1 MAASTPLPAPDGV
14 PAAGVPATAPV
25 IATAHRSNN
34 LDALRLIGALAVI
47 FGHAY
52 HIVGRPFENPVVA
65 GYPVQTLG
73 VIIFFS
79 ISGYLITASWSRTK
93 SPVSY
98 FAARSLRIFPALI
111 LVVLVCMFVVGPL
124 VTVLP
129 MGQYF
134 GGFPTTLDQIR
145 DLPDASNVW
154 TYLGNI
160 ILRPQ
165 YELPG
170 VWGDHPYPN
179 AVNGSLWTLP
189 AEFFCYLLVPL
200 VFLVPKVARIPV
212 IALLLAASV
221 WYSMTPPM
229 DSAVIW
235 HSRISDN
242 ALMWVFFAA
251 GAILRLLAERG
262 MKFRTDVAVGL
273 LAVYLVIA
281 GTLPQHTTKI
291 AWIFLP
297 YIVLTVGLASTPY
310 VRRASRYGD
319 LSYGLYLW
327 AFPVQQVVIDLWG
340 VQRMSVNLV
349 VVTAITALLALASWH
364 LVEHPSLK
372 LKDRIVRRFARPRP
386 QPAPAAGTPVK
397 EPAAR
402 S

>member
-25 IATAHRSNN
+25 TATAHRSNN

-73 VIIFFS
+73 VVIFFS

-93 SPVSY
+93 NPVSY
-98 FAARSLRIFPALI
+98 FAARSLRIFPALV
-111 LVVLVCMFVVGPL
+111 LVVLVCMFVIGPL

-134 GGFPTTLDQIR
+134 
-145 DLPDASNVW
+145 DAPNLWS
-154 TYLGNI
+154 YLGNI

-200 VFLVPKVARIPV
+200 VFLFPKVARIPV

-262 MKFRTDVAVGL
+262 MRFRTDVAVGL

-327 AFPVQQVVIDLWG
+327 AFPVQQLVIDLWG
-340 VQRMSVNLV
+340 VQRMSVNLL
-349 VVTAITALLALASWH
+349 VVTAITAVLALASWH

>member
-1 MAASTPLPAPDGV
+1 MAATSPSATTPASAV
-14 PAAGVPATAPV
+14 PAAGVPADAPV
-25 IATAHRSNN
+25 TSTAHRSNN
-34 LDALRLIGALAVI
+34 LDALRLVGALAVI

-79 ISGYLITASWSRTK
+79 ISGYLITASWSRTRN
-93 SPVSY
+93 PVSY
-98 FAARSLRIFPALI
+98 LAARSLRIFPALVV
-111 LVVLVCMFVVGPL
+111 VVLVCMFVIGP
-124 VTVLP
+124 VVSVLP
-129 MGQYF
+129 NSQYF
-134 GGFPTTLDQIR
+134 
-145 DLPDASNVW
+145 DAPNFWS
-154 TYLGNI
+154 YLGNI

-200 VFLVPKVARIPV
+200 VFLAPKVARIPV
-212 IALLLAASV
+212 IGLLLAASV
-221 WYSMTPPM
+221 WYSMTPPLESM
-229 DSAVIW
+229 VVW

-262 MKFRTDVAVGL
+262 LRFRTDVAVGL
-273 LAVYLVIA
+273 LAVHLVIA
-281 GTLPQHTTKI
+281 GTLPQHITKV
-291 AWIFLP
+291 AWLFLP
-297 YIVLTVGLASTPY
+297 YVVLAVGLASTPY

-327 AFPVQQVVIDLWG
+327 AFPVQQLVIDLWG
-340 VQRMSVNLV
+340 VQRMSVNLLI
-349 VVTAITALLALASWH
+349 VTAITAALALVSWH
-364 LVEHPSLK
+364 VVEHPSLK
-372 LKDRIVRRFARPRP
+372 LKDRLVRRLTRPRAEP
-386 QPAPAAGTPVK
+386 VPAAGTPAG

>member
-1 MAASTPLPAPDGV
+1 MAATMPRATTTPADGV
-14 PAAGVPATAPV
+14 PAAGVPDGAPV
-25 IATAHRSNN
+25 TATAHRSNN
-34 LDALRLIGALAVI
+34 LDALRVIGALAVI

-65 GYPVQTLG
+65 GYAVQTLG

-93 SPVSY
+93 NPVSY
-98 FAARSLRIFPALI
+98 LAARVLRIFPALI
-111 LVVLVCMFVVGPL
+111 VVVLVCMLVIGPL

-129 MGQYF
+129 TSQYF
-134 GGFPTTLDQIR
+134 
-145 DLPDASNVW
+145 DAPSFW
-154 TYLGNI
+154 TYLNNI

-170 VWGDHPYPN
+170 VWATQPYPN

-200 VFLVPKVARIPV
+200 VFLVPRVLRIPF
-212 IALLLAASV
+212 IGLLLAWSV
-221 WYSMTPPM
+221 WYSMTPPLE
-229 DSAVIW
+229 STVIW

-242 ALMWVFFAA
+242 ALMWAFFAA

-262 MKFRTDVAVGL
+262 MRFRTDVAVGL
-273 LAVYLVIA
+273 LAVYLVVA

-310 VRRASRYGD
+310 VRRASRFGD

-327 AFPVQQVVIDLWG
+327 AFPVQQLVIDLVG
-340 VQRMSVNLV
+340 VRRMSVNLV
-349 VVTAITALLALASWH
+349 LVTVITAALAFASWH
-364 LVEHPSLK
+364 LVEHPSMR
-372 LKDRIVRRFARPRP
+372 LKDRIVRRFARRP
-386 QPAPAAGTPVK
+386 AEPQPAAGTAVE

-402 S
+402 P

>member
-1 MAASTPLPAPDGV
+1 MAASTPLPASTGV
-14 PAAGVPATAPV
+14 PAAGAPATAPV
-25 IATAHRSNN
+25 TATAHRSNN

-73 VIIFFS
+73 VVIFFA

-93 SPVSY
+93 NPVSY
-98 FAARSLRIFPALI
+98 FAARSLRIFPALA
-111 LVVLVCMFVVGPL
+111 LVVLVCMFVIGPL

-129 MGQYF
+129 TGQYF
-134 GGFPTTLDQIR
+134 
-145 DLPDASNVW
+145 DAPNFWS
-154 TYLGNI
+154 YLGNI

-200 VFLVPKVARIPV
+200 VFLFPKVARIPV
-212 IALLLAASV
+212 IGLLLAASV
-221 WYSMTPPM
+221 WYSMTPPLE
-229 DSAVIW
+229 SAVVW

-297 YIVLTVGLASTPY
+297 YIVLTIGLASTPY

-327 AFPVQQVVIDLWG
+327 AFPVQQLVIDLWG

-349 VVTAITALLALASWH
+349 VVTAITALLALVSWH
-364 LVEHPSLK
+364 AVEHPSLK
-372 LKDRIVRRFARPRP
+372 LKDRVVRRYARPRP
-386 QPAPAAGTPVK
+386 QPAPAAGTPVE

>member
-1 MAASTPLPAPDGV
+1 MAASSPLPTPPAGDV
-14 PAAGVPATAPV
+14 PAAGVPADTV
-25 IATAHRSNN
+25 VTSTAHRSNN

-73 VIIFFS
+73 VVIFFS
-79 ISGYLITASWSRTK
+79 ISGYLITASWSRTRN
-93 SPVSY
+93 PVSY
-98 FAARSLRIFPALI
+98 LAARSLRIFPALI
-111 LVVLVCMFVVGPL
+111 VVVLVCMFVIGPI

-129 MGQYF
+129 RDQYF
-134 GGFPTTLDQIR
+134 DAPGFW
-145 DLPDASNVW
+145 S
-154 TYLGNI
+154 YLSNI

-200 VFLVPKVARIPV
+200 VFLVPRAARIPV
-212 IALLLAASV
+212 IGLLLAASV
-221 WYSMTPPM
+221 WYSMTPPLE
-229 DSAVIW
+229 SAVIW

-273 LAVYLVIA
+273 LAVHVVIA
-281 GTLPQHTTKI
+281 GTLPQHTTKV
-291 AWIFLP
+291 AWLFLP
-297 YIVLTVGLASTPY
+297 YVVLAVGLASTPY
-310 VRRASRYGD
+310 VRRASRFGD

-327 AFPVQQVVIDLWG
+327 AFPVQQLVIDLWG
-340 VQRMSVNLV
+340 VQRMSVNLL
-349 VVTAITALLALASWH
+349 VVTAFTTALALASWH
-364 LVEHPSLK
+364 VVEHPSLK
-372 LKDRIVRRFARPRP
+372 LKDRLVRRLTRRRAE
-386 QPAPAAGTPVK
+386 PAPAAGTPAG

>member
-1 MAASTPLPAPDGV
+1 MAATTPSVADA
-14 PAAGVPATAPV
+14 PAAGAPV
-25 IATAHRSNN
+25 DAPVTSTAHRSNN
-34 LDALRLIGALAVI
+34 LDALRLLGALAVI

-52 HIVGRPFENPVVA
+52 HIVGRPFENPIVA

-73 VIIFFS
+73 VVIFFS

-93 SPVSY
+93 NPVSY

-111 LVVLVCMFVVGPL
+111 VVVLVCLLVVGPL
-124 VTVLP
+124 VTVLSTS
-129 MGQYF
+129 QYF
-134 GGFPTTLDQIR
+134 DQTNTW
-145 DLPDASNVW
+145 S
-154 TYLGNI
+154 YLGNI

-170 VWGDHPYPN
+170 VWADQPYPN

-200 VFLVPKVARIPV
+200 VFFAPRQLRIPV
-212 IALLLAASV
+212 IGLLLAWSV
-221 WYSMTPPM
+221 WYSMTPPLE
-229 DSAVIW
+229 SAVIW

-242 ALMWVFFAA
+242 ALMWAFFAG

-262 MKFRTDVAVGL
+262 LKFRPDVAVGL
-273 LAVYLVIA
+273 LAVHMVFA
-281 GTLPQHTTKI
+281 ATLPQHTTKV
-291 AWIFLP
+291 AWLFLP
-297 YIVLTVGLASTPY
+297 YVVLTIGLASTPY

-327 AFPVQQVVIDLWG
+327 AFPVQQLVIDLWG

-349 VVTAITALLALASWH
+349 VVTAFTAALAFGSWH
-364 LVEHPSLK
+364 LVEHPSMK
-372 LKDRIVRRFARPRP
+372 VKDRIVRRYARPP
-386 QPAPAAGTPVK
+386 VKPEPAAGTAVK

-402 S
+402 P

>member
-1 MAASTPLPAPDGV
+1 MAASTPLPASSGV
-14 PAAGVPATAPV
+14 PAAGVPPTAAV
-25 IATAHRSNN
+25 TATAHRSNN

-73 VIIFFS
+73 VVIFFS
-79 ISGYLITASWSRTK
+79 ISGYLITASWSRTRN
-93 SPVSY
+93 PVSY
-98 FAARSLRIFPALI
+98 FAARFLRIFPALI
-111 LVVLVCMFVVGPL
+111 LIVLVCMFVVGPL

-129 MGQYF
+129 TGQYF
-134 GGFPTTLDQIR
+134 
-145 DLPDASNVW
+145 DAPNFWS
-154 TYLGNI
+154 YLGNI

-170 VWGDHPYPN
+170 VWGDQPYPN

-200 VFLVPKVARIPV
+200 VFLFPKVARIPV

-221 WYSMTPPM
+221 WYSTTPPLE
-229 DSAVIW
+229 SAVVW

-297 YIVLTVGLASTPY
+297 YIVLTIGLASTPY

-327 AFPVQQVVIDLWG
+327 AFPVQQLVIDLWG

-349 VVTAITALLALASWH
+349 VVTVITALLALASWH
-364 LVEHPSLK
+364 VVEHPSLK

-386 QPAPAAGTPVK
+386 QPAPAAGTPVE

>member
-1 MAASTPLPAPDGV
+1 MAATTPPAIDAPTAGA
-14 PAAGVPATAPV
+14 PAGAAVT
-25 IATAHRSNN
+25 ATAHRSNN
-34 LDALRLIGALAVI
+34 LDALRVIGALAVI

-52 HIVGRPFENPVVA
+52 HIVGRPFENPIVA

-73 VIIFFS
+73 VVIFFS

-93 SPVSY
+93 NPVTY
-98 FAARSLRIFPALI
+98 LAARSLRIFPALVV
-111 LVVLVCMFVVGPL
+111 VVLVCMFIIGPL

-129 MGQYF
+129 TSQYF
-134 GGFPTTLDQIR
+134 EAPSFW
-145 DLPDASNVW
+145 S
-154 TYLGNI
+154 YLGNI

-170 VWGDHPYPN
+170 VWATQPYPN

-200 VFLVPKVARIPV
+200 VFFAPRRLRVPLIGV
-212 IALLLAASV
+212 LLAWSV
-221 WYSMTPPM
+221 WYSLTPPLE
-229 DSAVIW
+229 STVIW

-242 ALMWVFFAA
+242 ALMWAFFAA

-262 MKFRTDVAVGL
+262 LKFRADIAVGL
-273 LAVYLVIA
+273 LSLHLVLA
-281 GTLPQHTTKI
+281 ATLPQHTTKI
-291 AWIFLP
+291 AWLFLP
-297 YIVLTVGLASTPY
+297 YVVLTVGLASTPY

-327 AFPVQQVVIDLWG
+327 AFPVQQLIVDLWG

-349 VVTAITALLALASWH
+349 VVTALTAALAFGSWH
-364 LVEHPSLK
+364 LVEHPSMK
-372 LKDRIVRRFARPRP
+372 LKDRIVRRFAPRP
-386 QPAPAAGTPVK
+386 AEAQPAAGTAVE

-402 S
+402 P

>member
-1 MAASTPLPAPDGV
+1 MAASTPPPVAPPAAP
-14 PAAGVPATAPV
+14 PAAGVPADAIVTTA
-25 IATAHRSNN
+25 AHRSNN
-34 LDALRLIGALAVI
+34 LDALRLVGALAVI

-79 ISGYLITASWSRTK
+79 ISGYLITASWSRTRN
-93 SPVSY
+93 PVSY
-98 FAARSLRIFPALI
+98 FAARSLRIFPALAV
-111 LVVLVCMFVVGPL
+111 VVLVCMFVLGPL

-129 MGQYF
+129 TSQYF
-134 GGFPTTLDQIR
+134 
-145 DLPDASNVW
+145 DAPNFWS
-154 TYLGNI
+154 YLGNV

-170 VWGDHPYPN
+170 VWADQPYPN

-200 VFLVPKVARIPV
+200 VFVFPKVARIPV

-221 WYSMTPPM
+221 WYSQTPPL
-229 DSAVIW
+229 DSAVVW
-235 HSRISDN
+235 NSRISDN
-242 ALMWVFFAA
+242 ALMWVFFAM

-262 MKFRTDVAVGL
+262 LKFRTDVAVGL
-273 LAVYLVIA
+273 LAVYLVAA

-297 YIVLTVGLASTPY
+297 YVVLTIGLASTPY

-327 AFPVQQVVIDLWG
+327 AFPVQQLVIDLWG

-349 VVTAITALLALASWH
+349 VVTLITAALALASWH
-364 LVEHPSLK
+364 VVEHPSLK
-372 LKDRIVRRFARPRP
+372 LKDRIVRRWTSRTE
-386 QPAPAAGTPVK
+386 PAPAAGTPAE

-402 S
+402 P

>member
-1 MAASTPLPAPDGV
+1 MAATTASAPD
-14 PAAGVPATAPV
+14 AAGVPAGAPV
-25 IATAHRSNN
+25 TAAAHRSNN

-52 HIVGRPFENPVVA
+52 HIVGRPFENPIVA

-73 VIIFFS
+73 VVIFFS
-79 ISGYLITASWSRTK
+79 ISGYLITASWSRTRR
-93 SPVSY
+93 PIGEHGPLATMGALLSY
-98 FAARSLRIFPALI
+98 YAARCLRIFPALVV
-111 LVVLVCMFVVGPL
+111 VVLVCMFVIGPL

-129 MGQYF
+129 FSQYV
-134 GGFPTTLDQIR
+134 
-145 DLPDASNVW
+145 DAPRFWS
-154 TYLGNI
+154 YLGNV

-170 VWGDHPYPN
+170 VWTDHPYPN

-200 VFLVPKVARIPV
+200 VFLFPKVARIPV

-221 WYSMTPPM
+221 WYSMTPPL

-262 MKFRTDVAVGL
+262 MKFRTDVAVGM
-273 LAVYLVIA
+273 LAVFLTIA
-281 GTLPQHTTKI
+281 GTLPQHTTKV

-297 YIVLTVGLASTPY
+297 YVVLTVGLASTPY

-327 AFPVQQVVIDLWG
+327 AFPVQQLVIDFWG

-349 VVTAITALLALASWH
+349 VVTLITAALALASWH

-372 LKDRIVRRFARPRP
+372 LKDRIVRGLARPRAQP
-386 QPAPAAGTPVK
+386 QPEPAAGTAVR

-402 S
+402 P

>member
-1 MAASTPLPAPDGV
+1 MSATTP
-14 PAAGVPATAPV
+14 PAAVT
-25 IATAHRSNN
+25 ATAHRSNN
-34 LDALRLIGALAVI
+34 LDALRLVGALAVI

-52 HIVGRPFENPVVA
+52 HIVGRPFENPIVA

-73 VIIFFS
+73 VVIFFS

-93 SPVSY
+93 NPVSY

-111 LVVLVCMFVVGPL
+111 VVVLVCMFVIGPL

-129 MGQYF
+129 TSQYF
-134 GGFPTTLDQIR
+134 DAPTFW
-145 DLPDASNVW
+145 S
-154 TYLGNI
+154 YSGNI

-170 VWGDHPYPN
+170 VWATHPYPN

-200 VFLVPKVARIPV
+200 VFLAPRQLRVPFIG
-212 IALLLAASV
+212 LLLAWSV
-221 WYSMTPPM
+221 WYSMTPPLESM
-229 DSAVIW
+229 VVW

-242 ALMWVFFAA
+242 ALMWVFFAM

-273 LAVYLVIA
+273 LAVFLVIA
-281 GTLPQHTTKI
+281 GTLPQHTTKV
-291 AWIFLP
+291 AWFFLP
-297 YIVLTVGLASTPY
+297 YVVLTIGLASTPY

-327 AFPVQQVVIDLWG
+327 AFPVQQLVIDLWG

-349 VVTAITALLALASWH
+349 VVTAITALLAFASWH
-364 LVEHPSLK
+364 VVEHPSMR
-372 LKDRIVRRFARPRP
+372 LKDRIVRRFVRPA
-386 QPAPAAGTPVK
+386 PAQPAAGTAVE

-402 S
+402 P

>member
-25 IATAHRSNN
+25 TATAHRSNN

-129 MGQYF
+129 AGQYF
-134 GGFPTTLDQIR
+134 
-145 DLPDASNVW
+145 DAPNFWS
-154 TYLGNI
+154 YLGNI

>member
-1 MAASTPLPAPDGV
+1 MAATSPSATTPASAV
-14 PAAGVPATAPV
+14 PAAGVPADAPV
-25 IATAHRSNN
+25 TSTAHRSNN
-34 LDALRLIGALAVI
+34 LDALRLVGALAVI

-79 ISGYLITASWSRTK
+79 ISGYLITASWSRTRN
-93 SPVSY
+93 PVSY
-98 FAARSLRIFPALI
+98 LAARSLRIFPALVV
-111 LVVLVCMFVVGPL
+111 VVLVCMFVIGP
-124 VTVLP
+124 VVSVLP
-129 MGQYF
+129 NGQYF
-134 GGFPTTLDQIR
+134 
-145 DLPDASNVW
+145 DAPNFWS
-154 TYLGNI
+154 YLGNI

-200 VFLVPKVARIPV
+200 VFLAPKVARIPV
-212 IALLLAASV
+212 IGLLLAASV
-221 WYSMTPPM
+221 WYSMTPPLESM
-229 DSAVIW
+229 VVW

-262 MKFRTDVAVGL
+262 LRFRTDVAVGL
-273 LAVYLVIA
+273 LAVHLVIA
-281 GTLPQHTTKI
+281 GTLPQHITKV
-291 AWIFLP
+291 AWLFLP
-297 YIVLTVGLASTPY
+297 YVVLAVGLASTPY

-327 AFPVQQVVIDLWG
+327 AFPVQQLVIDLWG
-340 VQRMSVNLV
+340 VQRMSVNLLI
-349 VVTAITALLALASWH
+349 VTAITAALALVSWH
-364 LVEHPSLK
+364 VVEHPSLK
-372 LKDRIVRRFARPRP
+372 LKDRLVRRLTRPRAE
-386 QPAPAAGTPVK
+386 PAPAAGTPAG

>member
-1 MAASTPLPAPDGV
+1 MAATSPSATTPASAV
-14 PAAGVPATAPV
+14 PAAGVPADAPV
-25 IATAHRSNN
+25 TSTAHRSNN
-34 LDALRLIGALAVI
+34 LDALRLVGALAVI

-79 ISGYLITASWSRTK
+79 ISGYLITASWSRTRN
-93 SPVSY
+93 PVSY
-98 FAARSLRIFPALI
+98 LAARSLRIFPALVV
-111 LVVLVCMFVVGPL
+111 VVLVCMFVIGP
-124 VTVLP
+124 VVSVLP
-129 MGQYF
+129 NGQYF
-134 GGFPTTLDQIR
+134 
-145 DLPDASNVW
+145 DAPNFWS
-154 TYLGNI
+154 YLGNI

-200 VFLVPKVARIPV
+200 VFLAPKVARIPV
-212 IALLLAASV
+212 IGLLLAASV
-221 WYSMTPPM
+221 WYSMTPPLESM
-229 DSAVIW
+229 VVW

-262 MKFRTDVAVGL
+262 LRFRTDVAVGL
-273 LAVYLVIA
+273 LAVHLVIA
-281 GTLPQHTTKI
+281 GTLPQHITKV
-291 AWIFLP
+291 AWLFLP
-297 YIVLTVGLASTPY
+297 YVVLAVGLASTPY

-327 AFPVQQVVIDLWG
+327 AFPVQQLVIDLWG
-340 VQRMSVNLV
+340 VQRMSVNLLI
-349 VVTAITALLALASWH
+349 VTALTAALALVSWH
-364 LVEHPSLK
+364 VVEHPSLK
-372 LKDRIVRRFARPRP
+372 LKDRLVRRLTRPRAE
-386 QPAPAAGTPVK
+386 PAPAAGTPAG

>member
-1 MAASTPLPAPDGV
+1 MAATSPSATTPASAV
-14 PAAGVPATAPV
+14 PAAGVPADAPV
-25 IATAHRSNN
+25 TSTAHRSNN
-34 LDALRLIGALAVI
+34 LDALRLVGALAVI

-79 ISGYLITASWSRTK
+79 ISGYLITASWSRTRN
-93 SPVSY
+93 PVSY
-98 FAARSLRIFPALI
+98 LAARSLRIFPALVV
-111 LVVLVCMFVVGPL
+111 VVLVCMFVIGP
-124 VTVLP
+124 VVSVLP
-129 MGQYF
+129 NGQYF
-134 GGFPTTLDQIR
+134 
-145 DLPDASNVW
+145 DAPNFWS
-154 TYLGNI
+154 YLGNI

-200 VFLVPKVARIPV
+200 VFLAPKVARIPV
-212 IALLLAASV
+212 IGLLLAASV
-221 WYSMTPPM
+221 WYSMTPPLESM
-229 DSAVIW
+229 VVW

-262 MKFRTDVAVGL
+262 LRFRTDVAVGL
-273 LAVYLVIA
+273 LAVHLVIA
-281 GTLPQHTTKI
+281 GTLPQHITKV
-291 AWIFLP
+291 AWLFLP
-297 YIVLTVGLASTPY
+297 YVVLAVGLASTPY

-327 AFPVQQVVIDLWG
+327 AFPVQQLVIDLWG
-340 VQRMSVNLV
+340 VQRMSVNLLI
-349 VVTAITALLALASWH
+349 VTAVTAALALVSWH
-364 LVEHPSLK
+364 VVEHPSLK
-372 LKDRIVRRFARPRP
+372 LKDRLVRRLTRPRAE
-386 QPAPAAGTPVK
+386 PAPAAGTPAG

>member
-1 MAASTPLPAPDGV
+1 MAATSPSATTPASAV
-14 PAAGVPATAPV
+14 PAAGVPADAPV
-25 IATAHRSNN
+25 TSTAHRSNN
-34 LDALRLIGALAVI
+34 LDALRLVGALAVI

-79 ISGYLITASWSRTK
+79 ISGYLITASWSRTRN
-93 SPVSY
+93 PVSY
-98 FAARSLRIFPALI
+98 LAARSLRIFPALVV
-111 LVVLVCMFVVGPL
+111 VVLVCMFVIGP
-124 VTVLP
+124 VVSVLP
-129 MGQYF
+129 NSQYF
-134 GGFPTTLDQIR
+134 
-145 DLPDASNVW
+145 DAPNFWS
-154 TYLGNI
+154 YLGNI

-200 VFLVPKVARIPV
+200 VFLAPKVARIPV
-212 IALLLAASV
+212 IGLLLAASV
-221 WYSMTPPM
+221 WYSMTPPLESM
-229 DSAVIW
+229 VVW

-262 MKFRTDVAVGL
+262 LRFRTDVAVGL
-273 LAVYLVIA
+273 LAVHLVIA
-281 GTLPQHTTKI
+281 GTLPQHITKV
-291 AWIFLP
+291 AWLFLP
-297 YIVLTVGLASTPY
+297 YVVLAVGLASTPY

-327 AFPVQQVVIDLWG
+327 AFPVQQLVIDLWG
-340 VQRMSVNLV
+340 VQRMSVNLLI
-349 VVTAITALLALASWH
+349 VTALTAALALVSWH
-364 LVEHPSLK
+364 VVEHPSLK
-372 LKDRIVRRFARPRP
+372 LKDRLVRRLTRPRAE
-386 QPAPAAGTPVK
+386 PAPAAGTPAG

>member
-1 MAASTPLPAPDGV
+1 MAASTPLPGADGV
-14 PAAGVPATAPV
+14 PAAGVPASAPV
-25 IATAHRSNN
+25 TATAHRSNN
-34 LDALRLIGALAVI
+34 LDALRLVGALAVI

-73 VIIFFS
+73 VVIFFS
-79 ISGYLITASWSRTK
+79 ISGYLITASWSRTRN
-93 SPVSY
+93 PMTY
-98 FAARSLRIFPALI
+98 LAARSLRIFPALI
-111 LVVLVCMFVVGPL
+111 VVVLVCMFVIGPL

-129 MGQYF
+129 SSQYF
-134 GGFPTTLDQIR
+134 GWCWEGWTSWPICSKPP
-145 DLPDASNVW
+145 DLWS
-154 TYLGNI
+154 YLGNI

-165 YELPG
+165 YDLPG
-170 VWGDHPYPN
+170 VWTDAPYPN

-200 VFLVPKVARIPV
+200 VFLFPKVARIPV

-229 DSAVIW
+229 DSLVIW

-251 GAILRLLAERG
+251 GAILRLLAEHG

-291 AWIFLP
+291 AWVFLP
-297 YIVLTVGLASTPY
+297 YIVLTIGLASTPY

-327 AFPVQQVVIDLWG
+327 AFPVQQVVVDVWG
-340 VQRMSVNLV
+340 VQRMSVNLL

-364 LVEHPSLK
+364 VVEHPSLK
-372 LKDRIVRRFARPRP
+372 LKDRIVRRFSRPAKVV
-386 QPAPAAGTPVK
+386 QPAAGTPVR
-397 EPAAR
+397 EPATR
-402 S
+402 P

>member
-1 MAASTPLPAPDGV
+1 MAASTPLPASTGV

-25 IATAHRSNN
+25 TATAHRSNN

-73 VIIFFS
+73 VVIFFA

-93 SPVSY
+93 NPVSY
-98 FAARSLRIFPALI
+98 FAARSLRIFPALA
-111 LVVLVCMFVVGPL
+111 LVVLVCMFVIGPL

-129 MGQYF
+129 TGQYF
-134 GGFPTTLDQIR
+134 
-145 DLPDASNVW
+145 DAPNFWS
-154 TYLGNI
+154 YLGNI

-200 VFLVPKVARIPV
+200 VFLFPKVARIPV
-212 IALLLAASV
+212 IGLLLAASV
-221 WYSMTPPM
+221 WYSMTPPLE
-229 DSAVIW
+229 SAVIW

-297 YIVLTVGLASTPY
+297 YIVLTIGLASTPY

-327 AFPVQQVVIDLWG
+327 AFPVQQLVIDLWG

-349 VVTAITALLALASWH
+349 VVTAITALLALVSWH
-364 LVEHPSLK
+364 VVEHPSLK
-372 LKDRIVRRFARPRP
+372 LKDRVVRRYARPRP
-386 QPAPAAGTPVK
+386 QLAPAAGTPVE

>member
-1 MAASTPLPAPDGV
+1 MAATSPSATTPASAV
-14 PAAGVPATAPV
+14 PAAGVPADAPV
-25 IATAHRSNN
+25 TSTAHRSNN
-34 LDALRLIGALAVI
+34 LDALRLVGALAVI

-79 ISGYLITASWSRTK
+79 ISGYLITASWSRTRN
-93 SPVSY
+93 PVSY
-98 FAARSLRIFPALI
+98 LAARSLRIFPALVV
-111 LVVLVCMFVVGPL
+111 VVLVCMFVIGP
-124 VTVLP
+124 VVSVLP
-129 MGQYF
+129 NSQYF
-134 GGFPTTLDQIR
+134 
-145 DLPDASNVW
+145 DAPNFWS
-154 TYLGNI
+154 YLGNI

-200 VFLVPKVARIPV
+200 VFLAPKVARIPV
-212 IALLLAASV
+212 IGLLLAASV
-221 WYSMTPPM
+221 WYSMTPPLESM
-229 DSAVIW
+229 VVW

-262 MKFRTDVAVGL
+262 LRFRTDVAVGL
-273 LAVYLVIA
+273 LAVHLVIA
-281 GTLPQHTTKI
+281 GTLPQHITKV
-291 AWIFLP
+291 AWLFLP
-297 YIVLTVGLASTPY
+297 YVVLAVGLASTPY

-327 AFPVQQVVIDLWG
+327 AFPVQQLVIDLWG
-340 VQRMSVNLV
+340 VQRMSVNLLI
-349 VVTAITALLALASWH
+349 VTALTAALALVSWH
-364 LVEHPSLK
+364 VVEHPSLK
-372 LKDRIVRRFARPRP
+372 LKDRLVRRLTRPRAEP
-386 QPAPAAGTPVK
+386 VPAAGTPAG

>member
-1 MAASTPLPAPDGV
+1 MAATSPSATTPASAV
-14 PAAGVPATAPV
+14 PAAGVPADAPV
-25 IATAHRSNN
+25 TSTAHRSNN
-34 LDALRLIGALAVI
+34 LDALRLVGALAVI

-79 ISGYLITASWSRTK
+79 ISGYLITASWSRTRN
-93 SPVSY
+93 PVSY
-98 FAARSLRIFPALI
+98 LAARSLRIFPALVV
-111 LVVLVCMFVVGPL
+111 VVLVCMFVIGP
-124 VTVLP
+124 VVSVLP
-129 MGQYF
+129 NSQYF
-134 GGFPTTLDQIR
+134 
-145 DLPDASNVW
+145 DAPNFWS
-154 TYLGNI
+154 YLGNI

-170 VWGDHPYPN
+170 VWGDHPYPT

-200 VFLVPKVARIPV
+200 VFLAPKVARIPV
-212 IALLLAASV
+212 IGLLLAASV
-221 WYSMTPPM
+221 WYSMTPPLESM
-229 DSAVIW
+229 VVW

-262 MKFRTDVAVGL
+262 LRFRTDVAVGL
-273 LAVYLVIA
+273 LAVHLVIA
-281 GTLPQHTTKI
+281 GTLPQHITKV
-291 AWIFLP
+291 AWLFLP
-297 YIVLTVGLASTPY
+297 YVVLAVGLASTPY

-327 AFPVQQVVIDLWG
+327 AFPVQQLVIDLWG
-340 VQRMSVNLV
+340 VQRMSVNLLI
-349 VVTAITALLALASWH
+349 VTAITAALALVSWH
-364 LVEHPSLK
+364 VVEHPSLK
-372 LKDRIVRRFARPRP
+372 LKDRLVRRLTRPRAE
-386 QPAPAAGTPVK
+386 PAPAAGTPAG